1 MREKDL
7 NNNKYVI
14 DSYGWIEYFSG
25 GKLLNK
31 YAKYIE
37 NCSPGSHFT
46 PSIIIYEV
54 YKKIRSS
61 YEEEDAI
68 NAIMHIQNYTTIIDI
83 DTDFAIKGAEISI
96 NEKLPMAD
104 ALIKACAVK
113 LEAMIITSDPHF
125 KGMNN
130 VIFIK

>member
-1 MREKDL
+1 MKDFR
-7 NNNKYVI
+7 NTVI
-14 DSYGWIEYFSG
+14 DSYGWIEYFGG
-25 GKLLNK
+25 GKLSNK

-37 NCSPGSHFT
+37 NCSPDTYFT

-54 YKKIRSS
+54 YKKIRSL
-61 YEEEDAI
+61 YKEEDAI
-68 NAIMHIQNYTTIIDI
+68 DAVMHIENYTTIVDI
-83 DTDFAIKGAEISI
+83 DTKMAIKGAEVSI

-104 ALIKACAVK
+104 ALIQACASK
-113 LEAMIITSDPHF
+113 LGAMIITSDPHF